1 MLTQHTLDRLRQLG
15 LSGMA
20 EALRAQRGSADIQQ
34 LSFEER
40 LGLLVDEEMAY
51 RQDRRTERLLK
62 EAHLRVAASLEDID
76 YRPDR
81 GLDRDLMR
89 TLGECRWVNEH
100 LNVLVVGPTGA
111 GKTWIS
117 SALGHAACRHGIA
130 VRYYRVERLCEE
142 LVCAQADNTLTRA
155 LARLSR
161 VGGLIIDDWGLA
173 PLGPTEA
180 RLLLQVVDDRS
191 DTRSTVIAS
200 QLPVD
205 RWHDV
210 VQDPTMADA
219 ILDRVVHGAYRITL
233 RGESMRKIARQ
244 RRSS

>member
-1 MLTQHTLDRLRQLG
+1 MLTQHTVDRLRQLG
-15 LSGMA
+15 LGGMA
-20 EALRAQRGSADIQQ
+20 EALRTQRESTGVQQ
-34 LSFEER
+34 MSFEER
-40 LGLLVDEEMAY
+40 LGLLVDEEIAY
-51 RQDRRTERLLK
+51 RESRRTERLLK

-100 LNVLVVGPTGA
+100 LNVLVIGPTGA

-117 SALGHAACRHGIA
+117 NALGNAACRHGIS

-142 LVCAQADNTLTRA
+142 LAAAQADNTLTRA
-155 LARLSR
+155 LGKLSR
-161 VGGLIIDDWGLA
+161 VGVLIIDDWGLA

-205 RWHDV
+205 RWHGV

-244 RRSS
+244 RR